1 MAHYYDEVASIQAE
15 EVPMDRT
22 PHGPSCAKRLR
33 QEAAQ
38 RGEAPGEVAR
48 AIQAHCAVSLLRA
61 QRLARGLTLK
71 EAAKSLNEISAGR
84 DNAPRVDGD
93 QLGHWENGRQPRP
106 STLRLLCEYYGNCTP
121 EDLGYENVGVAVTSR
136 RPVLVPT
143 GRSSPMSPWAPSAND
158 ALGRYVDE
166 ARRSIDRT
174 LAAGTV
180 SSNQLDL
187 LDEQVQWAREQYVYM
202 APAFMIKVLLDQ
214 LGEVEELAAQRQP
227 AAVQVRL
234 SELTAMLATLVADAL
249 MKLGYLSRSRSW
261 YSTARN
267 AADDSGNTQ
276 LRARVRAQAA
286 MLPFYYG
293 PLKAA
298 VALAREARIISRAR
312 PSATAA
318 FAAAAEA
325 RALAK
330 LGDAEGAEAALRYA
344 AATFEQSGAG
354 GQTDNDAFGFPERRF
369 RLYESGTLTALGRT
383 SQARRV
389 QEAAL
394 RLYPSQTGI
403 DPALLRLEAALCL
416 AHDRSPTEACQL
428 AAATYLRVVP
438 EHRTPIVEERAREV
452 IGALPPGAESGR
464 AAREL
469 REILALPP
477 GQM

>member
-1 MAHYYDEVASIQAE
+1 
-15 EVPMDRT
+15 MDRT
-22 PHGPSCAKRLR
+22 PHGPSCAKQLR
-33 QEAAQ
+33 QEATQ
-38 RGEAPGEVAR
+38 RGKSHGEIAR
-48 AIQAHCAVSLLRA
+48 IIHTHCAVSLLRA

-71 EAAKSLNEISAGR
+71 EAAQGLNEFGAGR
-84 DNAPRVDGD
+84 DDAPRVDGD
-93 QLGHWENGRQPRP
+93 QLGHWEKGRQPRP
-106 STLRLLCEYYGNCTP
+106 ATLKLLCKFYGGCTP
-121 EDLGYENVGVAVTSR
+121 EDLGFASVGSAVPPQASTLVLAT
-136 RPVLVPT
+136 RPL
-143 GRSSPMSPWAPSAND
+143 PSLAATHPPFSAD
-158 ALGRYVDE
+158 ALEQQVDA
-166 ARRSIDRT
+166 ARRSVDRT

-180 SSNQLDL
+180 SSNQLDM
-187 LDEQVQWAREQYVYM
+187 LDEQVLWARERYVYA
-202 APAFMIKVLLDQ
+202 APAPMIKVLLDQ
-214 LGEVEELAAQRQP
+214 LTEVEELAAQRQP

-234 SELTAMLATLVADAL
+234 SELTAMLSTLVADAL
-249 MKLGYLSRSRSW
+249 MKLGHLPRSRSW
-261 YSTARN
+261 YATARN
-267 AADDSGNTQ
+267 AADDSGNTE

-293 PLKAA
+293 PLEAA
-298 VALAREARIISRAR
+298 VALAREARIISRGR

-318 FAAAAEA
+318 FASAAEA

-330 LGDAEGAEAALRYA
+330 LGDTEGAEAALRYA
-344 AATFEQSGAG
+344 ATAFEQSGTRGPA
-354 GQTDNDAFGFPERRF
+354 DNDAFGFPERRF

-394 RLYPSQTGI
+394 RLYPSKTGI
-403 DPALLRLEAALCL
+403 DPALLHLESALCL

-428 AAATYLRVVP
+428 AATTFLRIAP

-452 IGALPPGAESGR
+452 IGALPPGAQSGR

>member
-1 MAHYYDEVASIQAE
+1 
-15 EVPMDRT
+15 
-22 PHGPSCAKRLR
+22 
-33 QEAAQ
+33 
-38 RGEAPGEVAR
+38 
-48 AIQAHCAVSLLRA
+48 
-61 QRLARGLTLK
+61 
-71 EAAKSLNEISAGR
+71 
-84 DNAPRVDGD
+84 
-93 QLGHWENGRQPRP
+93 
-106 STLRLLCEYYGNCTP
+106 
-121 EDLGYENVGVAVTSR
+121 
-136 RPVLVPT
+136 
-143 GRSSPMSPWAPSAND
+143 
-158 ALGRYVDE
+158 
-166 ARRSIDRT
+166 
-174 LAAGTV
+174 
-180 SSNQLDL
+180 
-187 LDEQVQWAREQYVYM
+187 
-202 APAFMIKVLLDQ
+202 
-214 LGEVEELAAQRQP
+214 
-227 AAVQVRL
+227 
-234 SELTAMLATLVADAL
+234 

-293 PLKAA
+293 PLQAA
-298 VALAREARIISRAR
+298 VALAREARIISRGR

-330 LGDAEGAEAALRYA
+330 LGDTEGAEVALRHA
-344 AATFEQSGAG
+344 AAAFEQSGAG
-354 GQTDNDAFGFPERRF
+354 GPADNDAFGFPERRF

-394 RLYPSQTGI
+394 LLYPSKTGI

-428 AAATYLRVVP
+428 AATTYLRVAS